1 MTGLFITGFTV
12 EEVLAIQARAKALL
26 LEGKTIMSWSDN
38 GTSTSKQFVMPVK
51 EVLAEC
57 AYALR
62 KLDPHTYGA
71 SSRISMSA
79 VPPIFP
85 L

>member
-1 MTGLFITGFTV
+1 MAKGLFCTFS
-12 EEVLAIQARAKALL
+12 EEEILSIQNRAKALL
-26 LEGKTIMSWSDN
+26 LEGKTIMAWNDGG
-38 GTSTSKQFVMPVK
+38 GTSVTKQMVMPVS

-62 KLDPHTYGA
+62 RKRAA
-71 SSRISMSA
+71 SGKASPPASF
-79 VPPIFP
+79 VPFRLP

>member
-38 GTSTSKQFVMPVK
+38 GTSTSKQFTMPPK

-62 KLDPHTYGA
+62 KLDPYTYGTN
-71 SSRISMSA
+71 SRISMSA

>member
-1 MTGLFITGFTV
+1 MTGIFTTGFTI
-12 EEVLAIQARAKALL
+12 EEVQAIQSRAKALL
-26 LEGKTIMSWSDN
+26 LEGKTIMSWADN

-62 KLDPHTYGA
+62 KLDPYTYGTN
-71 SSRISMSA
+71 SRISMSA